1 LESARRVG
9 GHENRKNFRI
19 SRLQTEG

>member
-1 LESARRVG
+1 LESARRGG